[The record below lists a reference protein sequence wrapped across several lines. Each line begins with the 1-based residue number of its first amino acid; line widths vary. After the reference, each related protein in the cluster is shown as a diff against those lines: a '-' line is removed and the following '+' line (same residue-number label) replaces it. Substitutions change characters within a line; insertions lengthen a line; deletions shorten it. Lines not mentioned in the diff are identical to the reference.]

1 MFEKHQPEQ
10 ANTGT
15 VDLRSIRARARAI
28 LSTDED
34 RGGAMIEFA
43 FTLPPLLLVVTG
55 IWVFGFAMNNY
66 LILTNAT
73 TVAARQLSISRGQTL
88 DPCATAVSALTAA
101 APTLT
106 SSKFAYSYV
115 FNATSYS
122 GTTCSSTSYTTGAPS
137 NLVQGQPAQIV
148 VTYPCS
154 LVAYNANFAT
164 NCSLKAQMT
173 ELVQ

>member
-1 MFEKHQPEQ
+1 MFDKHQSARP
-10 ANTGT
+10 NTDT

-28 LSTDED
+28 LSSDQD
-34 RGGAMIEFA
+34 LGGALVEFA
-43 FTLPPLLLVVTG
+43 FTLPPLLVVVTG

-73 TVAARQLSISRGQTL
+73 TVAARQVSISRGQTL
-88 DPCATAVSALTAA
+88 DPCATAVTALTSA

-106 SSKFAYSYV
+106 SSKLTYSYV
-115 FNATSYS
+115 FNTTAYS
-122 GTTCSSTSYTTGAPS
+122 GTSCSSTSYSTGAPS

-154 LVAYNANFAT
+154 MLIYGKNLVPTCN
-164 NCSLKAQMT
+164 LQAQLT